1 MYEIERQA
9 IMRYLVYSR
18 NNFCREICC
27 DRSWNGGG
35 GGGGGRERER
45 EVGGGGVRE
54 GEGADLN
61 STS

>member
-1 MYEIERQA
+1 MGEE
-9 IMRYLVYSR
+9 
-18 NNFCREICC
+18 
-27 DRSWNGGG
+27 GGG
-35 GGGGGRERER
+35 GERER